1 MAAPALK
8 RLERAWRAA
17 WMRLLARLLPS
28 ARGEIPDWGARPYK
42 VLYMRYDRI
51 GDMILATP
59 LIRAI
64 ATSHATLT
72 VDVLA
77 SPANATVLDGNPH
90 VRRVH
95 RFSAKRKSEYWR
107 TLRALRRERY
117 DAIVDDHA
125 AVRKASL
132 TMIFVMLATGAR
144 HRIGVAGQE
153 NEFIYTI
160 PVTPAPKG
168 HQLEMAAV
176 IARVFG
182 VEPDL
187 DHWRPQIALSADER
201 SAAEGQWRAIE
212 SSAGSPVPRRL
223 LVNISAAI
231 AKRRWPAERYIAVV
245 RETRRRHPDVAIA
258 VIGAPDEREIVRAVA
273 DAVNATAVDTPR
285 VRDAFALVAAA
296 DAVFTPDTSITHA
309 AVAFEVPVALFI
321 LTSSDAYVPWRTT
334 HRLVWVRERS
344 FADLRAE
351 PVIEA
356 VDDLLRAS
364 GRRLRS

>member
-1 MAAPALK
+1 M
-8 RLERAWRAA
+8 RA
-17 WMRLLARLLPS
+17 LARMLPR
-28 ARGEIPDWGARPYK
+28 AQGEIPDWGAKPYK

-64 ATSHATLT
+64 ATSHPTLT
-72 VDVLA
+72 LDVLA
-77 SPANATVLDGNPH
+77 SPANASVLEGNPH

-95 RFSAKRKSEYWR
+95 RFQSKRKGHYLR
-107 TLRALRRERY
+107 TLRALRSERY

-160 PVTPAPKG
+160 PVPPAPAG

-187 DHWRPQIALSADER
+187 EDWRPSIALSTAELEGGER
-201 SAAEGQWRAIE
+201 RWRQIEGA
-212 SSAGSPVPRRL
+212 SSIAKPRRL
-223 LVNISAAI
+223 LMNVSAAI
-231 AKRRWPAERYIAVV
+231 AKRRWPSERYIAVANAV
-245 RETRRRHPDVAIA
+245 RARHPDIVIS
-258 VIGAPDEREIVRAVA
+258 VIGAPGEWNTVREIASA
-273 DAVNATAVDTPR
+273 CGATAVDTPA
-285 VRDAFALVAAA
+285 VRDAFAMVAAA

-309 AVAFEVPVALFI
+309 AVAFQVPVALFI
-321 LTSSDAYVPWRTT
+321 LTSSAAYVPWRVP
-334 HRLVWVRERS
+334 HRLVWVKERS
-344 FADLRAE
+344 FADLEAA
-351 PVIEA
+351 PVIDA
-356 VDDLLRAS
+356 VDSLLRMVERPA
-364 GRRLRS
+364 R

>member
-1 MAAPALK
+1 MLPRAPGK
-8 RLERAWRAA
+8 
-17 WMRLLARLLPS
+17 
-28 ARGEIPDWGARPYK
+28 IPDWSAKPHK

-59 LIRAI
+59 IIRAI
-64 ATSHATLT
+64 ATSHPTLT

-77 SPANATVLDGNPH
+77 SPANASVLEGNPH

-95 RFSAKRKSEYWR
+95 LFQSKRKGHYLR

-160 PVTPAPKG
+160 PVAPAPVG

-187 DHWRPQIALSADER
+187 DDWRPSIALSTAELEGGER
-201 SAAEGQWRAIE
+201 RWQQIE
-212 SSAGSPVPRRL
+212 HASSIANPRRL
-223 LVNISAAI
+223 LMNVSAAI
-231 AKRRWPAERYIAVV
+231 AKRRWPSERYIAVANAV
-245 RETRRRHPDVAIA
+245 RARHPDI
-258 VIGAPDEREIVRAVA
+258 VISVLGAPGEWNTVREIAA
-273 DAVNATAVDTPR
+273 ACGATAVDTPA
-285 VRDAFALVAAA
+285 VRDAFAMVATA

-309 AVAFEVPVALFI
+309 AVAFQVPVALFI
-321 LTSSDAYVPWRTT
+321 LVSSAAYVPWRVP
-334 HRLVWVRERS
+334 HRLVWVKERS
-344 FADLRAE
+344 FADLEAA
-351 PVIEA
+351 PMIDA
-356 VDDLLRAS
+356 VDSLLRDAP
-364 GRRLRS
+364 RRLRG

>member
-1 MAAPALK
+1 M
-8 RLERAWRAA
+8 RA
-17 WMRLLARLLPS
+17 LARMLPRG
-28 ARGEIPDWGARPYK
+28 RGEIPDWGARPYK

-64 ATSHATLT
+64 ATSYPTVTL
-72 VDVLA
+72 DVLA
-77 SPANATVLDGNPH
+77 SPANASVLEGNPH

-95 RFSAKRKSEYWR
+95 IFQSKRKTHYMR

-160 PVTPAPKG
+160 PVAPAPAG

-187 DHWRPQIALSADER
+187 DNWRPSIALSAGELEGGER
-201 SAAEGQWRAIE
+201 RWREVERA
-212 SSAGSPVPRRL
+212 SSIDTPRRL
-223 LVNISAAI
+223 LMNLSAAI
-231 AKRRWPAERYIAVV
+231 AKRRWPGERYVAVANAV
-245 RETRRRHPDVAIA
+245 RARHPDIAIV
-258 VIGAPDEREIVRAVA
+258 VIGAPAERSVVREIAA
-273 DAVNATAVDTPR
+273 ACGATPVDTPM
-285 VRDAFALVAAA
+285 VRDAFAMVAAA

-321 LTSSDAYVPWRTT
+321 LTSSAAYVPWRVP
-334 HRLVWVRERS
+334 HRVVWVKERS
-344 FADLRAE
+344 FADLGAE
-351 PVIEA
+351 PVIQA
-356 VDDLLRAS
+356 VDSLLREAP
-364 GRRLRS
+364 RRSRG

>member
-1 MAAPALK
+1 MRALAYM
-8 RLERAWRAA
+8 LPRAQ
-17 WMRLLARLLPS
+17 
-28 ARGEIPDWGARPYK
+28 GEMPDWGAKPYK

-64 ATSHATLT
+64 ATSHPMLT

-77 SPANATVLDGNPH
+77 SPANAPVLEGNPH

-95 RFSAKRKSEYWR
+95 LFQSKRKGHYLR
-107 TLRALRRERY
+107 TLRALRKERY

-160 PVTPAPKG
+160 PVAPAPPG
-168 HQLEMAAV
+168 HQIEMAAV

-187 DHWRPQIALSADER
+187 NDWRPSIALSM
-201 SAAEGQWRAIE
+201 AELEGGEGRWQQIE
-212 SSAGSPVPRRL
+212 HASSITKPRRL
-223 LVNISAAI
+223 LMNVSAAI
-231 AKRRWPAERYIAVV
+231 AKRRWPSERYVAVAKAV
-245 RETRRRHPDVAIA
+245 RARHPDIVIA
-258 VIGAPDEREIVRAVA
+258 VIGAPGEWNTVREIASA
-273 DAVNATAVDTPR
+273 CGATAVDTGT

-309 AVAFEVPVALFI
+309 AVAFQIPVALFI
-321 LTSSDAYVPWRTT
+321 LTSSAAYVPWRVP
-334 HRLVWVRERS
+334 HRLVWVKERS
-344 FADLRAE
+344 FADLEAA
-351 PVIEA
+351 PVIDA
-356 VDDLLRAS
+356 VDSLLRDAK
-364 GRRLRS
+364 RRQRE